1 MSSGEPRPGLSEQA
15 LLARQVTAALA
26 AAGHTAATAESLT
39 AGRLAA
45 ALADAPGAG
54 GVFLGGVVAYAAELK
69 TGLLRV
75 DAALVADQGTV
86 HPEVAAQM
94 AEGVRART
102 GATYGLATTG
112 AAGPA
117 PHDGR
122 PVGTVHVAVSG
133 PDGTRTASPEP
144 PTDRPADIRATA
156 VEAALRLLHDALR
169 PEGGG

>member
-1 MSSGEPRPGLSEQA
+1 MSTGAPRPGLPDSA
-15 LLARQVTAALA
+15 VLARQVTAALA
-26 AAGHTAATAESLT
+26 AAGHTVATAESLT

-45 ALADAPGAG
+45 VLADAPGAG
-54 GVFLGGVVAYAAELK
+54 GVFLGGVVAYATEVKAD
-69 TGLLRV
+69 LLCV
-75 DAALVADQGTV
+75 DRALLADQGTV

-102 GATYGLATTG
+102 RATYGLATTG

-133 PDGTRTASPEP
+133 PDGTRTARPEP
-144 PTDRPADIRATA
+144 PTDRPDDIRAAA
-156 VEAALRLLHDALR
+156 VDAALRLLRDRLR
-169 PEGGG
+169 PDG

>member
-1 MSSGEPRPGLSEQA
+1 MSGDGPRPGLDERA
-15 LLARQVTAALA
+15 VLARQVTAALA
-26 AAGHTAATAESLT
+26 AAGHTVATAESLT

-45 ALADAPGAG
+45 VLADAPGAG

-75 DAALVADQGTV
+75 DAALVAEQGTV

-102 GATYGLATTG
+102 RATYGLATTG

-133 PDGTRTASPEP
+133 PGGTRTASPEP
-144 PTDRPADIRATA
+144 PTDRPADIRGTA
-156 VEAALRLLHDALR
+156 VEAALRLLRDQLR
-169 PEGGG
+169 PDG